1 MSTTPS
7 DVVISESSQRPCIFT
22 SFVAYFENPNDWLFQ
37 KNEEKSG
44 RAPKFDYANA
54 NVSSPQ
60 QIVLTSVWAIIVFAY
75 TANAFYFLQNGGG
88 SIFDS
93 VSFFIKE

>member
-1 MSTTPS
+1 M
-7 DVVISESSQRPCIFT
+7 ELLFT

-60 QIVLTSVWAIIVFAY
+60 QIVLTSIWAIIVFAY